1 MMIEDLSLAEALA
14 FNHKVMDREAF
25 MQQLADLAT
34 VRSSILSRQL
44 MLPVVDELEMMG
56 FDAAACDLR
65 QFAETLPHSWE
76 LPNDYSHERHHQER
90 MAKEKTEWEER
101 NSLIKAS

>member
-1 MMIEDLSLAEALA
+1 VVIDDLTLAEALA
-14 FNHKVMDREAF
+14 YNHKVMDREAF

-44 MLPVVDELEMMG
+44 MLTVVEELDTMG

-90 MAKEKTEWEER
+90 MAKEKAEWEER
-101 NSLIKAS
+101 NSLNKAS

>member
-1 MMIEDLSLAEALA
+1 MIEGLSLAEALA
-14 FNHKVMDREAF
+14 FNHKVMDGEAF

-44 MLPVVDELEMMG
+44 MLTVVEELDTMG
-56 FDAAACDLR
+56 FADAASDLR
-65 QFAETLPHSWE
+65 QFAKTLPHSWE

-90 MAKEKTEWEER
+90 MAKEKAEWEQR
-101 NSLIKAS
+101 NS